1 MGIFNISSQTLKNH
15 GLAPYLF
22 LWGLISINLALF
34 NLLPFPP
41 LDGWHLLV
49 VTVEAIT
56 RQEIS
61 PKFKQIAS
69 MIGAILLIGLTLV
82 ILAKD
87 IFGFVGV
94 IL

>member
-1 MGIFNISSQTLKNH
+1 
-15 GLAPYLF
+15 
-22 LWGLISINLALF
+22 
-34 NLLPFPP
+34 
-41 LDGWHLLV
+41 
-49 VTVEAIT
+49 
-56 RQEIS
+56 
-61 PKFKQIAS
+61 

>member
-1 MGIFNISSQTLKNH
+1 M
-15 GLAPYLF
+15 
-22 LWGLISINLALF
+22 
-34 NLLPFPP
+34 
-41 LDGWHLLV
+41 